1 MRLKTDR
8 QISSSRAKDHRGSS
22 EGSEEE
28 VWWGLHVRKT
38 LWLTC
43 GEGPRWRGHIR
54 RLLEARRAMAM
65 GLARKEQLRTLKK
78 PREEKFQ
85 GGRTVNSVQWC
96 REQMFIGCSD
106 KSILKWVVHKA
117 GRRVA
122 REEWKGNTVSA
133 VSELS
138 PFLLLLVMISSSTSN
153 LGERKRHLLGN

>member
-1 MRLKTDR
+1 MSLKTDR
-8 QISSSRAKDHRGSS
+8 RISSSRAKEHRGSS
-22 EGSEEE
+22 EGSGEE
-28 VWWGLHVRKT
+28 VWGLHVRKT
-38 LWLTC
+38 LWLKC
-43 GEGPRWRGHIR
+43 GEGPRWRGHVR

-65 GLARKEQLRTLKK
+65 GLARKKQLRALKK

-106 KSILKWVVHKA
+106 KSNLEWFTTR

-122 REEWKGNTVSA
+122 REEWKGNAVIA

-138 PFLLLLVMISSSTSN
+138 PFLLVLVMISSSTSN

>member
-1 MRLKTDR
+1 MSLKTDR

-22 EGSEEE
+22 EGSGKE

-38 LWLTC
+38 LWLKC
-43 GEGPRWRGHIR
+43 GEGPRWRGHVR
-54 RLLEARRAMAM
+54 RLLEARRKMAM
-65 GLARKEQLRTLKK
+65 GLARKEQLRALKK
-78 PREEKFQ
+78 AREEKFQ

-106 KSILKWVVHKA
+106 KSSLKWVVHKA
-117 GRRVA
+117 GLQSCQGGVERKCS
-122 REEWKGNTVSA
+122 EW

-138 PFLLLLVMISSSTSN
+138 PFLLLLVMISFSTSN